1 MIAGLWRWS
10 VVSVFS
16 ALIGCAGGSDRP
28 VAPAVAADP
37 LPVPQHWSVFLVAGD
52 NAAPV
57 FDNAIA
63 RFGSLLRGPAF
74 SPVHL
79 FSADE
84 AAGTDVATSDNLSAA
99 MANLPARGN
108 DGCLV
113 FITSHGSRDGVAM
126 KADLDHEQRLTPARL
141 GSLLDESCGSRS
153 TVAIVSACFSG
164 IFLDLAAPN
173 RIILTAARADRTSFG
188 CGAEF
193 TYTYYDSC
201 LLDQW
206 PHAPNFQ
213 LLYGAVVNCVRE
225 KERKLGIT
233 PSEPQAAFG
242 TQVADLPLPR

>member
-1 MIAGLWRWS
+1 MLAGLWRATL
-10 VVSVFS
+10 VSFL
-16 ALIGCAGGSDRP
+16 AGLIGCTGAGDRP
-28 VAPAVAADP
+28 GPSATADP

-63 RFGSLLRGPAF
+63 RFDNLLRGPAF
-74 SPVHL
+74 APVHL

-84 AAGTDVATSDNLSAA
+84 AAGTELATSDNLSAA
-99 MANLPARGN
+99 MAGLPSN
-108 DGCLV
+108 ENNGCLV

-126 KADLDHEQRLTPARL
+126 KADFDHDQRLTPARL
-141 GSLLDESCGSRS
+141 AMLLDDSCGSRS

-193 TYTYYDSC
+193 SYTYYDSC

-206 PHAPNFQ
+206 PHAPNFR
-213 LLYGAVVNCVRE
+213 LLYDAVVGCVRE

-242 TQVADLPLPR
+242 AQVANLPLPH

>member
-1 MIAGLWRWS
+1 MLAGLWRATL
-10 VVSVFS
+10 VSFL
-16 ALIGCAGGSDRP
+16 AGLIGCTGAGDQP
-28 VAPAVAADP
+28 APSAAADP
-37 LPVPQHWSVFLVAGD
+37 LPVPQRWSVFLVAGD

-63 RFGSLLRGPAF
+63 RFDSLLRGPAF
-74 SPVHL
+74 APVHL

-84 AAGTDVATSDNLSAA
+84 AAGSELATSDNLSAA
-99 MANLPARGN
+99 LAQLPTGRD

-113 FITSHGSRDGVAM
+113 FITSHGGRDGVAM
-126 KADLDHEQRLTPARL
+126 KADFDHDQRLTPARL
-141 GSLLDESCGSRS
+141 GTLLDDSCGSRS

-213 LLYGAVVNCVRE
+213 LLYDAVVGCVRE

-242 TQVADLPLPR
+242 AQVANLPLPH